1 MKKVRNV
8 IFVYGLILT
17 FVLAACGSPTPLVI
31 VVTATSLPPTDAP
44 IVEPTPTLVPVALA
58 GPQSGTRMTWI
69 DGSTLVYVP
78 PSEFTMGNEGFDAPV
93 RAVTLDGF
101 WMQQTKVTNRMFTQC
116 VAVGSC
122 VTPTQEL
129 GGLVYSNPEFANHPV
144 VGVTWDQAQ
153 SYCSWA
159 QGSLPT
165 EAQWEKGARGIEGNL
180 YPWGNEDPACELLN
194 YAYCNGSTS
203 EVDSYK
209 DSASPYGFYDMAG
222 NVFEWVGDWYGD
234 GWPE

>member
-153 SYCSWA
+153 SYCSWCREVYPPKRNGKRGHA
-159 QGSLPT
+159 VLKVICIHGATKTLPANYLIT
-165 EAQWEKGARGIEGNL
+165 RTVTAALQKWIPIRIA
-180 YPWGNEDPACELLN
+180 PAHTVSMTWRVMFLN
-194 YAYCNGSTS
+194 G
-203 EVDSYK
+203 
-209 DSASPYGFYDMAG
+209 
-222 NVFEWVGDWYGD
+222 
-234 GWPE
+234 